1 MESTTAR
8 TGNSWGWLRALSGK
22 PAAGP
27 AAALLLAVVVFSVTT
42 ESFLSVNN
50 VSLLLS
56 QAAVIGTLA
65 LGQTFIILTRGI
77 DLANGAIAVAGTIVI
92 AKLATSGA
100 PPAAA
105 LIVGLVTCLVM
116 GSISGVLVTHINLPP
131 FIVTLGLLT
140 VYTAATKLFSA
151 SKSFRVDDPLIIF
164 LGNEFQLAGTWIS
177 YGAVLLFLL
186 YGVSWYLL
194 NQTAWG
200 RHVFTLGDN
209 PEAAR
214 LTGIKVRGTLFSVY
228 AVAALCY
235 GVAAWQALGRIP
247 NADTNAYQM
256 ANLDSIT
263 AVVIGGTSLFGGR
276 GGVAGTLVGVLIVTV
291 LRNGL
296 TQAGI
301 NNLYQDVVT
310 GVLVIAAVILDQFA
324 RRRNS

>member
-1 MESTTAR
+1 MDSALAR
-8 TGNSWGWLRALSGK
+8 TGNGRGWLRVVSGK

-27 AAALLLAVVVFSVTT
+27 AAALLLAVIVFSLATD
-42 ESFLSVNN
+42 SFLSVNN
-50 VSLLLS
+50 LSLLLS

-92 AKLATSGA
+92 AKLASSGA

-116 GSISGVLVTHINLPP
+116 GSVSGVLVTAVRLPP

-140 VYTAATKLFSA
+140 VYTAATKLFSQ

-164 LGNEFQLAGTWIS
+164 LGNEFQVAGAWIS
-177 YGAVLLFLL
+177 YGAVLLFVL
-186 YGVSWYLL
+186 YGISWYLL

-228 AVAALCY
+228 GVAALCY
-235 GVAAWQALGRIP
+235 GLAAWQALGRIP

-324 RRRNS
+324 RRRNT